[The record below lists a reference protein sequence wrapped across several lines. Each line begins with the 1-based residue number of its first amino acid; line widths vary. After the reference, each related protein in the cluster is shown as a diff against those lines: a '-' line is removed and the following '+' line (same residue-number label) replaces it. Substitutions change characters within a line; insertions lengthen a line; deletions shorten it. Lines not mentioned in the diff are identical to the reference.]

1 MGAASF
7 VPAPNRVLSANRY
20 NVAIHRWV
28 GGTFGIHEDDQS
40 TTLGLTAA
48 AYDAKNYSSYGKAC
62 HFIFFLFV
70 FAGADCAVVFPRT
83 SFPCCILCPRKT
95 FNPPAY

>member
-62 HFIFFLFV
+62 HFIFFLFMSSQARTV
-70 FAGADCAVVFPRT
+70 LSYFRVRRSLAAFCAR
-83 SFPCCILCPRKT
+83 
-95 FNPPAY
+95 